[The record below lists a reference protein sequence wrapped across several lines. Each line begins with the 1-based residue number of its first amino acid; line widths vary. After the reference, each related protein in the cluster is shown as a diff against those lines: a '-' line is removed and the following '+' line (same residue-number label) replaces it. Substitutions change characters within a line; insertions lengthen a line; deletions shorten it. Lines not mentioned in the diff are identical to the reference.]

1 MFKATDLEEI
11 GAIERDRKTQ
21 KKKKSLEDKAF
32 IIFLK
37 SSSNQGEN
45 LQWLQADISS
55 ILRINQYKSH
65 AFFSPKKMWL
75 KSVVMN
81 PP

>member
-1 MFKATDLEEI
+1 MLFGYPYFVMFKATDLGEI

-21 KKKKSLEDKAF
+21 KKSLEDKAF

-45 LQWLQADISS
+45 LQRLQADISS

-65 AFFSPKKMWL
+65 AFFSPKTM
-75 KSVVMN
+75 
-81 PP
+81 